1 MQPLSFHDQTVLVTG
16 ASSGLGVE
24 FARRL
29 AARGADLV
37 LVARRADRLQA
48 LAHELTERYG
58 TTVTVIV
65 KDLSEPGSGAALHE
79 RVTRQGVAVTGLVN
93 NAGFANSGAFHDI
106 DPADL
111 AREVAVDV
119 AAVVDVTRAFIDD
132 LRAAPQGILVNL
144 SSVAGYQPDPY
155 LAVYGASKA
164 FVLSLTES
172 LHEEARGTTLRVL
185 AVSPGPTATEFFDVS
200 GQGAAG
206 GLPVMSAED
215 VVTEALA
222 ALSRRNPPATV
233 VTGRFNRGL
242 ARTGRLMPRALLA
255 RTAGVMMRRYS
266 EGAR

>member
-1 MQPLSFHDQTVLVTG
+1 MQPLTYDDQTILITG

-24 FARRL
+24 YARRL

-48 LAHELTERYG
+48 LASELTERYG
-58 TTVTVIV
+58 VTVTVIV
-65 KDLSEPGSGAALHE
+65 KDLSEPGAGAELHE
-79 RVTRQGVAVTGLVN
+79 RVTRQGVAVTALFN

-106 DPADL
+106 APEDL

-164 FVLSLTES
+164 FVLSFTES
-172 LHEEARGTTLRVL
+172 LHEEARGTALRVL
-185 AVSPGPTATEFFDVS
+185 AVSPGPTETEFFDVA

-215 VVTEALA
+215 VVTESLA
-222 ALSRRNPPATV
+222 ALERRSPPPSIV
-233 VTGRFNRGL
+233 PGRFNRGL
-242 ARTGRLMPRALLA
+242 ARAGRLMPRALVS
-255 RTAGVMMRRYS
+255 RTAGAMMRRYS
-266 EGAR
+266 DGS